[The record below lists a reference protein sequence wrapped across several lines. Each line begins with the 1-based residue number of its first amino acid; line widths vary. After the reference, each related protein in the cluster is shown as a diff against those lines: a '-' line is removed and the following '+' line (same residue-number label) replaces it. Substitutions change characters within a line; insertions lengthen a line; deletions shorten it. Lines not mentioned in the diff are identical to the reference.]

1 MTDDQARKAVLMAWA
16 AGPQPTLL
24 APTVHGGEIWLSEVR
39 ALLPH
44 LRRKPRILTPRNAET
59 ALRGF
64 SGQMLVVVT
73 YGDRGEEEHPDNT
86 RLWAA
91 LDRILA
97 WGRLST
103 WTEVLP

>member
-1 MTDDQARKAVLMAWA
+1 MTDARQAVLQAWA
-16 AGPQPTLL
+16 EGPQPTLL
-24 APTVHGGEIWLSEVR
+24 APGLQGGEAWLAEVR
-39 ALLPH
+39 PLLPH

-73 YGDRGEEEHPDNT
+73 YGDRGEEEHPDN
-86 RLWAA
+86 RLLWKA

-97 WGRLST
+97 WGVFST